1 MRISRSGSFNFNKRS
16 NNHSASVLNELRP
29 WERSRIWSVGAS
41 YRGSSRSISFQRIW
55 RRRICRLENVI
66 RGPSQGGERLLQDD
80 RSETVPRK
88 CLSILHVHSQSSAD
102 LPRRRWERLITIE
115 SIERVYAQCCS
126 NPNWMQRDYRL
137 GVVPTSAAMCFGV
150 SRLGL
155 EAQMS
160 LSCLA

>member
-1 MRISRSGSFNFNKRS
+1 M
-16 NNHSASVLNELRP
+16 
-29 WERSRIWSVGAS
+29 GAS

-66 RGPSQGGERLLQDD
+66 RGPSRGRERLLQDD

-126 NPNWMQRDYRL
+126 NPNFECKETIDWEWSLRVQQCVLVSPDL
-137 GVVPTSAAMCFGV
+137 G
-150 SRLGL
+150 
-155 EAQMS
+155 
-160 LSCLA
+160 